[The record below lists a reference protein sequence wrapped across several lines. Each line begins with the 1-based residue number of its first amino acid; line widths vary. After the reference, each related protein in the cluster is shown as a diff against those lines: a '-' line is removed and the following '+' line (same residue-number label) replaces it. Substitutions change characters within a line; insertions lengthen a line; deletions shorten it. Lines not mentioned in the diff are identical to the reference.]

1 MATFSVNDQVRR
13 VTAVGNNSLLDF
25 SFSFQV
31 NNTSDIKVYLGSTLK
46 QETTDYSIV
55 TSTGAAGLNA
65 DGTGTVRFVGAP
77 TSSDTVV
84 ILSDVPVSRA
94 SIYSSGGNVTA
105 SALEG
110 DFDTITMQIGDQ
122 EERISRSITAPVD
135 EPSSSDFT
143 LPNKTTRSGKVL
155 GFNSTTGNP
164 EAVSSSIS
172 SASVSSTT
180 TGAAGSSA
188 SATANFNTGT
198 GNVDFT
204 FTIPQGSQGAAGND
218 GVFSAI
224 ASQVEAQTG
233 TNNTKG
239 MTPLRVAEAITTQ
252 VGAATGSRF
261 FGLYKDSAT
270 GVLKVDSTTSGGS
283 EALTISDYDDN
294 YLIASGNVTFAIDN
308 NGHLQVTLP

>member
-25 SFSFQV
+25 NFSFQV

-122 EERISRSITAPVD
+122 EQSMIRLLSSMAENSRSLDGSADSNSAKRDTTAQKSSGTIRIFEGIERVRASEDATVSNVRSRVD
-135 EPSSSDFT
+135 IRDLVDP
-143 LPNKTTRSGKVL
+143 RS
-155 GFNSTTGNP
+155 
-164 EAVSSSIS
+164 E
-172 SASVSSTT
+172 
-180 TGAAGSSA
+180 
-188 SATANFNTGT
+188 
-198 GNVDFT
+198 
-204 FTIPQGSQGAAGND
+204 QH
-218 GVFSAI
+218 
-224 ASQVEAQTG
+224 AQL
-233 TNNTKG
+233 
-239 MTPLRVAEAITTQ
+239 MEI
-252 VGAATGSRF
+252 
-261 FGLYKDSAT
+261 
-270 GVLKVDSTTSGGS
+270 
-283 EALTISDYDDN
+283 
-294 YLIASGNVTFAIDN
+294 
-308 NGHLQVTLP
+308 

>member
-1 MATFSVNDQVRR
+1 MATFSINDQTRR
-13 VTAVGNNSLLDF
+13 VTASGNGTLVDF

-31 NNTSDIKVYLGSTLK
+31 NDTSDLKVYLGSTLK
-46 QETTDYSIV
+46 QETNDYSIV
-55 TSTGAAGLNA
+55 TSTGSAGLNA
-65 DGTGTVRFVGAP
+65 DGTGVVRFVSAP

-84 ILSDVPVSRA
+84 IVSDVPVARA

-105 SALEG
+105 QALEN
-110 DFDTITMQIGDQ
+110 DFDTITMQIGDA
-122 EERISRSITAPVD
+122 EERISRSLIAPVD
-135 EPSSSDFT
+135 EPSSSNFT
-143 LPNKTTRSGKVL
+143 LPNKATRSGKVL

-164 EAVSSSIS
+164 EATSSSIS

-180 TGAAGSSA
+180 TGSPGSSA
-188 SATANFNTGT
+188 SATATFNTGT

-204 FTIPQGSQGAAGND
+204 FAIPQGAQGNAGAN

-224 ASQVEAQTG
+224 ATQSEAQAG
-233 TNNTKG
+233 TDNVKG

-261 FGLYKDSAT
+261 FGIYKNSST
-270 GVLKVDSTTSGGS
+270 GVLKVDQTTAGGS
-283 EALTISDYDDN
+283 EAFALADYDDN
-294 YLIASGNVTFAIDN
+294 YLIASGNVTFSILA

>member
-1 MATFSVNDQVRR
+1 MATFSVTEQVRR
-13 VTAVGNNSLLDF
+13 VTATGNGSLLDY

-31 NNTSDIKVYLGSTLK
+31 NNTTDIKVYLGSTLK
-46 QETTDYSIV
+46 QETNDYSVV

-65 DGTGTVRFVGAP
+65 NGTGVIRFVSAP

-84 ILSDVPVSRA
+84 ILSDVPISRT

-122 EERISRSITAPVD
+122 EERSTRSLTAPVD

-143 LPNKTTRSGKVL
+143 LPNKTTRSGKLL
-155 GFNSTTGNP
+155 GFNSSTGNP
-164 EAVSSSIS
+164 EAVSSNIS
-172 SASVSSTT
+172 SASVSNTT
-180 TGAAGSSA
+180 TGSAGSSA
-188 SATANFNTGT
+188 SATASFNTGT

-204 FTIPQGSQGAAGND
+204 FTIPQGSQGSAGAN
-218 GVFSAI
+218 GIFSDI
-224 ASQVEAQTG
+224 ATQLEAQTG

-239 MTPLRVAEAITTQ
+239 MSPLRVKEAISSQ

-261 FGLYKDSAT
+261 FGIYKDSAT
-270 GVLKVDSTTSGGS
+270 GTLKVDNTTSGGS
-283 EALTISDYDDN
+283 EAITLSEYDDN
-294 YLIASGNVTFAIDN
+294 YLIASGNVTFAIDT